1 MAFAIWGGQG
11 KERAPRLYPQ
21 RSWPSEVTQPWPPQI
36 ANPEGKGLWACLA
49 ALLALALCSDSA
61 SGSGLAIHAQDSLAT
76 PHPGFKRGLSWAD
89 LVFVMEKRHLEKLR
103 QNFPEAMLDKE
114 VVTLGIPDDYEY
126 MHPDLVDELRAR
138 VSAHIE
144 LPGEP

>member
-1 MAFAIWGGQG
+1 MKLLFICS
-11 KERAPRLYPQ
+11 RNRF
-21 RSWPSEVTQPWPPQI
+21 RSLTAEHVFSGLPGYEVRSAGTQPG
-36 ANPEGKGLWACLA
+36 ARLVVTEGMLG
-49 ALLALALCSDSA
+49 
-61 SGSGLAIHAQDSLAT
+61 
-76 PHPGFKRGLSWAD
+76 WAD

-114 VVTLGIPDDYEY
+114 VITLGIPDDYEY

-138 VSAHIE
+138 VSAHIK